1 METRKFLGL
10 EKLQRYSARSLKFQK
25 LSLDA
30 RTRTIPNDR
39 NATMKCTLCSPVIV
53 LITLSTAGALS
64 ICQGSSGPSGGDAI
78 TVTVGNRTKPE
89 FNSTRLLRYDRPA
102 EQWTE
107 ALPVGN
113 GRLGAMVF
121 GGIHSELLQ
130 LNEATLWSGGP
141 SEWNNPGAKA
151 ALAQVREA
159 LFAGDYTTADE
170 LCRKM
175 QGPFNQS
182 YQPLGDLKLSFL
194 HEGEPT
200 GYERYLD
207 LDSAVTGMR
216 YQIGDCNFTREVF
229 ASYPDQVIVLRI
241 SCDQPRKISLN
252 MTADSPLRHEVHVE
266 GQDTLVMGGKA
277 PSQVYPSYL
286 KKKNPVIYEKSA
298 APEGTTF
305 DLHVHLRADGGTVSA
320 SEGRISVAQSNSVT
334 LLLSAGT
341 SFNGPSKSPG
351 RDGRD
356 PVAVALESLNAA
368 KQLSS
373 EELRA
378 RHIADYQELF
388 HRVTLDLG
396 HAPAANKLSTEER
409 LIRFAEGGDDPALAT
424 LLFNYGRY
432 LLIASSRPG
441 GIPATLQ
448 GIWNKSMTPPWSSNY
463 TLNINTEMNYWPA
476 ELTNLSECHE
486 PLFWLIENLAHNGY
500 KTALENYGARGWVSH
515 HNADI
520 WCQTAPVGA
529 GKGDPRWANWPLSGP
544 WLCTHLWEHYAFSGD
559 RAFLRDRAWPLMK
572 GAAEFCLDW
581 LIEDGQGHLVTA
593 PSVSPELHFYTPDG
607 EKAAACIAATMDMSI
622 IWEHFTN
629 CLEATKILGIDQDFA
644 EEIAAARERLYPM
657 KIGSRGQIQEW
668 FQDFQEADVHHRHVS
683 HLFGLHPGR
692 QITPSKPELFK
703 AARRV
708 LELRG
713 DEGTGWALGW
723 KINFWARLLDGD
735 HAYLIARNLLRPVDL
750 RSGKTYGGRGGVYI
764 NLFDAHPPF
773 QIDGNF
779 AFTAGVAEM
788 LVQSHLGELH
798 LLPALPTAWPTGSVK
813 GLRARGGYTVDIAW
827 ENGALVNAQIY
838 TSREGLPPIRYKET
852 RLHPDLDPRV
862 TVISKKTRD

>member
-1 METRKFLGL
+1 
-10 EKLQRYSARSLKFQK
+10 
-25 LSLDA
+25 
-30 RTRTIPNDR
+30 
-39 NATMKCTLCSPVIV
+39 MKCIMYKPAIALIV
-53 LITLSTAGALS
+53 LSAAGA
-64 ICQGSSGPSGGDAI
+64 ITVCWGSSGSTGGDGIAELAGSS
-78 TVTVGNRTKPE
+78 TSPE
-89 FNSTRLLRYDRPA
+89 SNHTLLLRYDRPA
-102 EQWTE
+102 ERWTE

-121 GGIHSELLQ
+121 GGIQSELLQ

-159 LFAGDYTTADE
+159 LFAGDYTAADE
-170 LCRKM
+170 LCKEM

-182 YQPLGDLKLSFL
+182 YQPLGDLKLNFL

-207 LDSAVTGMR
+207 LDAAVTGMR
-216 YQIGDCNFTREVF
+216 YQIGNRNYTREVF
-229 ASYPDQVIVLRI
+229 ASYPDQVMVVRL
-241 SCDQPRKISLN
+241 SCDQPGEISLT
-252 MTADSPLRHEVHVE
+252 MTADSPLRHTVHVE
-266 GQDTLVMGGKA
+266 GQDTLVMGGRA
-277 PSQVYPSYL
+277 PSNVYPSYL
-286 KKKNPVIYEKSA
+286 KKENPVIYDEA
-298 APEGTTF
+298 PAPEGTTF
-305 DLHVHLRADGGTVSA
+305 DLHVHVRADGGAVTA
-320 SEGRISVAQSNSVT
+320 SGDTISVAEANSVT

-341 SFNGPSKSPG
+341 SYNGPSKSPG
-351 RDGRD
+351 REGRD
-356 PVAVALESLNAA
+356 PVAVALGPLNAA
-368 KQLSS
+368 KQLTS

-378 RHIADYQELF
+378 RHLADYQELF

-396 HAPAANKLSTEER
+396 NASAANVLSTEER
-409 LIRFAEGGDDPALAT
+409 LVRFAEGGDDPALTT

-500 KTALENYGARGWVSH
+500 ETARENYGARGWVSH

-529 GKGDPRWANWPLSGP
+529 GKGDPRWANWLLSGP
-544 WLCTHLWEHYAFSGD
+544 WLCTHLWEHYAFTGD
-559 RAFLRDRAWPLMK
+559 EAFLRDRAWPLMK

-644 EEIAAARERLYPM
+644 EKIAAARERLYPL

-692 QITPSKPELFK
+692 QITPARPELFK

-708 LELRG
+708 LEIRG

-735 HAYLIARNLLRPVDL
+735 HAYLIARNLLRPMDL

-788 LVQSHLGELH
+788 LLQSHLGELH
-798 LLPALPTAWPTGSVK
+798 LLPALPTAWPAGSIK
-813 GLRARGGYTVDIAW
+813 GLRARGGYTVDIQW
-827 ENGALVNAQIY
+827 ENGGLANAQVY
-838 TSREGLPPIRYKET
+838 TSKEQLAPIRYRNVLINPES
-852 RLHPDLDPRV
+852 DPRI
-862 TVISKKTRD
+862 TVILQNPSN